1 MIEYLVLTLDILFR
15 YIDSNNNK
23 SGMAR
28 GFSPFRRKMPT
39 VKTRKNHRSKLFP
52 VSGTIASLLE
62 FFSYDR
68 DFIIKRGEEDWV
80 TETRYFLQPRTFE
93 QYWLDPK
100 ISLGVRFG
108 TNTKFGCVDLDK
120 SQNNPHTNPKRY
132 RKLLKALRNIGI
144 KKTILIRSSNNIGVH
159 LFYFLPGEVNS
170 FDLACAMF
178 RILSEHGFVIKPGE
192 LEIFPNTKRYKKTGE
207 GFSLFNGLRVPLQPE
222 SGATLLDPKTFKPV
236 SGGIEKF
243 VELMKRYSTGQDFK
257 LLTQKLS
264 TAREWF
270 YNLPSRTKGENK
282 KQWQKDLEYR
292 VNNGFTDSGQTNEI
306 LKDLANLGRVF
317 HSLKTVTT
325 LAQFICDT
333 VTKLPG
339 YELHCGHQPE
349 IEKRCFEW
357 ATSAINYWS
366 NWASYPE
373 RNQTYDQMWA
383 EQEARGG
390 DEPVAC
396 SAPKVDRGKWG
407 WVNTKRH
414 DETLNKL
421 KSILKDYPL
430 NIMPRQVLKR
440 RNFINEKCQEMF
452 GTKFS
457 SNTLKKPEYRVL
469 WHPKYTHN
477 SDDAIATDKQT
488 KPKKPGFSF
497 KLAMGCVRAIA
508 QKVIVTIELLIN
520 SNKRN
525 TKKPRLEK
533 KTSKNIQNTIAP
545 RTCSIKQNKLD
556 KTAETQVIQKV
567 EQSDRTLMKC
577 LKVSNPYLVY
587 RVFILRLELVELK
600 IKQWLEKLFTPK
612 FKTSETKFEE
622 VRKAI
627 RGKAKRKNTYF
638 YHGVEHSD
646 SSNFKYRRRK
656 LSEVYGSSK
665 SVNKLQPGLKAGMKV
680 KILTDYHSSSL
691 SDDNRQILV
700 YVRPIEIKTKEK
712 YLVPLDNLIRVTSNS
727 DSYLK
732 VVLPQIKGLVIA
744 LGLTR
749 EDYWQHIQ
757 QTYGVERTGQLWP
770 TEIFE
775 VVTHFKNLFYNLFDD
790 WSKVSNGSFTQY
802 LNSNLILLTQ
812 NTQ

>member
-178 RILSEHGFVIKPGE
+178 RVLSEHGFVIKPGE

-373 RNQTYDQMWA
+373 RTQTYDQMWA

-390 DEPVAC
+390 DEQAA
-396 SAPKVDRGKWG
+396 SSKVYQGKWG

-414 DETLNKL
+414 DETLTKL

-430 NIMPRQVLKR
+430 DNMPRQVLKR
-440 RNFINEKCQEMF
+440 RNFINEKCQAMF

-457 SNTLKKPEYRVL
+457 FNTLKKPEYRAL

-477 SDDAIATDKQT
+477 SGDAIATDKQT

-497 KLAMGCVRAIA
+497 KLAMRCVRAIA
-508 QKVIVTIELLIN
+508 TKLVTTIELLI
-520 SNKRN
+520 SSKKHN
-525 TKKPRLEK
+525 TEK
-533 KTSKNIQNTIAP
+533 QQPQNEANQAIQKAIAP
-545 RTCSIKQNKLD
+545 PICSIAQNAGGKIF
-556 KTAETQVIQKV
+556 KTLSTQEL

-577 LKVSNPYLVY
+577 LRAFNPYLVY
-587 RVFILRLELVELK
+587 RVFVLKLEL
-600 IKQWLEKLFTPK
+600 IKQEIKQNVENLLVPEI
-612 FKTSETKFEE
+612 KTSETKFKD
-622 VRKAI
+622 VRRA
-627 RGKAKRKNTYF
+627 RRKNCYF
-638 YHGVEHSD
+638 YHGIEV
-646 SSNFKYRRRK
+646 SSRSGLTRRGDELINLK
-656 LSEVYGSSK
+656 
-665 SVNKLQPGLKAGMKV
+665 PGTKV
-680 KILTDYHSSSL
+680 KISTDYHSSSL
-691 SDDNRQILV
+691 SDDNRQIMV
-700 YVRPIEIKTKEK
+700 YVRPLEIKTKEK
-712 YLVPLDNLIRVTSNS
+712 YSVPLNTLIHVTPDS
-727 DSYLK
+727 DLYVK
-732 VVLPQIKGLVIA
+732 AVLPQIKGLVAA
-744 LGLTR
+744 LGLTKD
-749 EDYWQHIQ
+749 DYKAHLR
-757 QTYGVERTGQLWP
+757 QTYNVKSIIQLSGR
-770 TEIFE
+770 EIFE
-775 VVTHFKNLFYNLFDD
+775 VVSYLENLFYSIFDD
-790 WSKVSNGSFTQY
+790 WLKVLNGSFST
-802 LNSNLILLTQ
+802 
-812 NTQ
+812 